1 MDVGLITQH
10 NLRNFGS
17 DLQAFSLYA
26 RLNELGAKTSV
37 INYWLPGLRRIYNS
51 KYDWKVDGL
60 SKLPRR
66 ILGNL
71 ARFANARNIEKSRER
86 FAQFRSGWRLTRE
99 YVGEDAINRDPP
111 VFDAYV
117 AGSDAIW
124 HPRYIVPARG
134 LCFAKGLGKRTVAY
148 APSVGTSQI
157 SADEAENMRRI
168 ISGID
173 FLSCREKSGA
183 ERLSEILQDPVEA
196 VLDPIFLHSPEW
208 WKNQMD
214 AESILKGDYIFA
226 YLVLPDRKL
235 ARQTLR
241 AVKKRYGLPAAS
253 IALGIADNYGLGVD
267 KTVFDAGPR
276 EFLNLLVN
284 AKVVVASSF
293 HGAAFGLHFRKDVY
307 AIKSNPFDTRID
319 DIFERFG
326 LQPASI
332 ALGIA
337 DNYGLGVDKTV
348 FDAGPREFLNLLVNA
363 KVVVASSFHGAAFGL
378 HFRKDVYAIKSNPFD
393 TRIDDIFE
401 RFGLPPDRIISAS
414 NPSPASGDLDYS
426 RADAK
431 FAEELAKSQ
440 NYLKCALGAEPQK

>member
-168 ISGID
+168 ISGIN

-183 ERLSEILQDPVEA
+183 ERLSEILQEPVEA

-208 WKNQMD
+208 WKSQMD
-214 AESILKGDYIFA
+214 AEPILKGDYIFA

-235 ARQTLR
+235 ARGEMDDLTL
-241 AVKKRYGLPAAS
+241 KNSS
-253 IALGIADNYGLGVD
+253 I
-267 KTVFDAGPR
+267 
-276 EFLNLLVN
+276 
-284 AKVVVASSF
+284 F
-293 HGAAFGLHFRKDVY
+293 HV
-307 AIKSNPFDTRID
+307 IVS
-319 DIFERFG
+319 
-326 LQPASI
+326 
-332 ALGIA
+332 
-337 DNYGLGVDKTV
+337 
-348 FDAGPREFLNLLVNA
+348 
-363 KVVVASSFHGAAFGL
+363 
-378 HFRKDVYAIKSNPFD
+378 
-393 TRIDDIFE
+393 
-401 RFGLPPDRIISAS
+401 
-414 NPSPASGDLDYS
+414 
-426 RADAK
+426 
-431 FAEELAKSQ
+431 
-440 NYLKCALGAEPQK
+440 

>member
-157 SADEAENMRRI
+157 SADEAENMRQI

-173 FLSCREKSGA
+173 FLSCREKSA
-183 ERLSEILQDPVEA
+183 HHHTHRPSQKRP
-196 VLDPIFLHSPEW
+196 
-208 WKNQMD
+208 KN
-214 AESILKGDYIFA
+214 
-226 YLVLPDRKL
+226 
-235 ARQTLR
+235 
-241 AVKKRYGLPAAS
+241 
-253 IALGIADNYGLGVD
+253 
-267 KTVFDAGPR
+267 
-276 EFLNLLVN
+276 
-284 AKVVVASSF
+284 
-293 HGAAFGLHFRKDVY
+293 
-307 AIKSNPFDTRID
+307 
-319 DIFERFG
+319 
-326 LQPASI
+326 
-332 ALGIA
+332 
-337 DNYGLGVDKTV
+337 
-348 FDAGPREFLNLLVNA
+348 
-363 KVVVASSFHGAAFGL
+363 
-378 HFRKDVYAIKSNPFD
+378 
-393 TRIDDIFE
+393 
-401 RFGLPPDRIISAS
+401 SA
-414 NPSPASGDLDYS
+414 
-426 RADAK
+426 
-431 FAEELAKSQ
+431 
-440 NYLKCALGAEPQK
+440 